1 MRTLLYGNIELNIKE
16 DNTVTFQQDDVLLNL
31 KNTDMM
37 LDTLNIW
44 DKLGYITLE
53 GDTTKLIDVV
63 SGIEIDIIE

>member
-1 MRTLLYGNIELNIKE
+1 MRTLLYGNMELNVRE
-16 DNTVTFQQDDVLLNL
+16 DNTLVFQHEGVVLTL

-63 SGIEIDIIE
+63 SGVEIEIIE